1 MSRSGPD
8 APVRWHLLREPDGR
22 PGWRQMAADRAL
34 LDLAV
39 REGVV
44 VLRLYRWDPFCLSF
58 GAHEPAERRYD
69 RERIAALGLDTVRRP
84 TGGRAVWHARE
95 LTYGVVGPER
105 VFGQLREAYLTI
117 HRILADALRRLGA
130 APDFAPDPGRA
141 APLDAG
147 PCFARPA
154 GGEVLVG
161 GSKVVGSAQVR
172 LGDAFLQHGSVL
184 LEDDQAL
191 LGAVTREPVAPGGE
205 IPLARALGRPVSWAA
220 AATAAADAF
229 AEWAGGPPVPWSG
242 ATHEAFLAAA
252 TGHEPQFRSPEW
264 TWRR

>member
-44 VLRLYRWDPFCLSF
+44 VLRLYRWDPSCLSF
-58 GAHEPAERRYD
+58 GAHEPAARRYD

-95 LTYGVVGPER
+95 LTYAVVGPER
-105 VFGQLREAYLTI
+105 VFGELREAYLTI

-130 APDFAPDPGRA
+130 TPDLAPDPERA

-154 GGEVLVG
+154 GGEVLVS

-172 LGDAFLQHGSVL
+172 LGDGFLQHGSIL

-191 LGAVTREPVAPGGE
+191 VGTVEREPTAPGGGT
-205 IPLARALGRPVSWAA
+205 PLARALDRPVGWADAA
-220 AATAAADAF
+220 AAVTDAF
-229 AEWAGGPPVPWSG
+229 AGWAGGAPVPWSG

-252 TGHEPQFRSPEW
+252 AAHEPQFRSPEW